1 MKVFSLA
8 AISTAAIFSMVQY
21 CPAPFAIAI
30 GPALGMTAAATA
42 AADGAVASVAGGAI
56 AGGIGKAPSR
66 FRRRAAFDLPA
77 GVPQYNWDMCQD
89 QLKNAQVFLHGIEPN
104 GT

>member
-1 MKVFSLA
+1 
-8 AISTAAIFSMVQY
+8 MVQY

-30 GPALGMTAAATA
+30 GPAIGMTAAATA
-42 AADGAVASVAGGAI
+42 AADGALASMAGGAI

-66 FRRRAAFDLPA
+66 FRRNPIDLPA

-89 QLKNAQVFLHGIEPN
+89 QLKDAHVSLQGIEPN
-104 GT
+104 GTWKQHKNPP